1 MVNSVSH
8 KFYKSSYVL
17 DRERRE
23 KESRACVRVCVF
35 KQINIYRYIYI
46 YEEMGIS
53 RIYEKMN
60 EGGYKVG
67 GAAAALTSDD
77 VLLLAVPPPEAL
89 LPSLLDLRRR
99 GLCGAGADGEMPLEE
114 RPSEALET

>member
-1 MVNSVSH
+1 
-8 KFYKSSYVL
+8 
-17 DRERRE
+17 
-23 KESRACVRVCVF
+23 
-35 KQINIYRYIYI
+35 
-46 YEEMGIS
+46 MGIS

>member
-46 YEEMGIS
+46 YTKKWESHGFM
-53 RIYEKMN
+53 
-60 EGGYKVG
+60 
-67 GAAAALTSDD
+67 
-77 VLLLAVPPPEAL
+77 
-89 LPSLLDLRRR
+89 RR
-99 GLCGAGADGEMPLEE
+99 
-114 RPSEALET
+114 